1 VFTLLLCPQPFNFV
15 NVAAMAGGTKT
26 PEYKEKFPIGQIPA
40 LEDGDFRLVWTR
52 GTILPYLVPFS
63 R

>member
-1 VFTLLLCPQPFNFV
+1 MFTLLLYPQPFNFV

-40 LEDGDFRLVWTR
+40 LEDGDFRLV
-52 GTILPYLVPFS
+52 
-63 R
+63 